1 MKNNFNISNEEKSR
15 ILNLHEN
22 RTKGLYLN
30 EEQYYR
36 KTDGNGSTYA
46 VDANG
51 KPVKLPSNIDIADL
65 VDYSSKTAGY
75 VQNAKGKISSP
86 KGEVNAQNV
95 VKPDVTNTVQK
106 KQPDPKVIQI
116 QEKLKTMGFA
126 SLLGKS
132 GVKGDGVDGF
142 LGQNTINAILQAL
155 SKTENVKPEQAAQ
168 IQMNLPVNQQEPELK
183 QG

>member
-1 MKNNFNISNEEKSR
+1 MKNNFNISNEEKNR

-51 KPVKLPSNIDIADL
+51 NAVKLPSNIDIADL

-75 VQNAKGKISSP
+75 VQNA
-86 KGEVNAQNV
+86 QNV
-95 VKPDVTNTVQK
+95 VKQGVTNPNQK
-106 KQPDPKVIQI
+106 KQSDPKVKQI
-116 QEKLKTMGFA
+116 QEKLKTMGYG
-126 SLLGKS
+126 SYLGNT
-132 GVKGDGVDGF
+132 GADGV
-142 LGQNTINAILQAL
+142 LGQNTLNAILQAL
-155 SKTENVKPEQAAQ
+155 SKTENVKPEQLGQ
-168 IQMNLPVNQQEPELK
+168 TQMKLPVNQQEPELK

>member
-30 EEQYYR
+30 EQQFYR
-36 KTDGNGSTYA
+36 KTGENGSTYA

-51 KPVKLPSNIDIADL
+51 IAVKLPSNIDIADL

-75 VQNAKGKISSP
+75 VQNAKGQISSP
-86 KGEVNAQNV
+86 KGAVNAQNV
-95 VKPDVTNTVQK
+95 VKQGVTNPNQK
-106 KQPDPKVIQI
+106 KQSDPKVKQI
-116 QEKLKTMGFA
+116 QEKLKTMGYG
-126 SLLGKS
+126 SYLGDT
-132 GVKGDGVDGF
+132 GADGV
-142 LGQNTINAILQAL
+142 LGQNTLNAILQAL
-155 SKTENVKPEQAAQ
+155 SKTENVKPEQLGQ
-168 IQMNLPVNQQEPELK
+168 TQMNLPVNQQEPELK

>member
-51 KPVKLPSNIDIADL
+51 IAVKLPSNIDIADL

-75 VQNAKGKISSP
+75 VQNAKGQISSP
-86 KGEVNAQNV
+86 KGAVNAQNV
-95 VKPDVTNTVQK
+95 VKQGVTNPNQK
-106 KQPDPKVIQI
+106 KQSDPKVKQI
-116 QEKLKTMGFA
+116 QEKLAFLKTLTKKA
-126 SLLGKS
+126 
-132 GVKGDGVDGF
+132 
-142 LGQNTINAILQAL
+142 
-155 SKTENVKPEQAAQ
+155 
-168 IQMNLPVNQQEPELK
+168 
-183 QG
+183 

>member
-51 KPVKLPSNIDIADL
+51 NAVKLPSNIDIADL

-75 VQNAKGKISSP
+75 VQNA
-86 KGEVNAQNV
+86 QNV
-95 VKPDVTNTVQK
+95 VKQGVTNPNQK
-106 KQPDPKVIQI
+106 KQSDPKVKQI
-116 QEKLKTMGFA
+116 QEKLKTMGYG
-126 SLLGKS
+126 SYLGNT
-132 GVKGDGVDGF
+132 GADGV
-142 LGQNTINAILQAL
+142 LGQNTLNAILQAL
-155 SKTENVKPEQAAQ
+155 SKTENVKPEQLGQ
-168 IQMNLPVNQQEPELK
+168 TQMKLPVNQQEPELK